1 MLVNKYNVSCVLALG
16 FILQGCVAV
25 PAPTYRSD
33 AEVNAARARVQALDN
48 ADYSRSRARRQDLI
62 EDIGTLQMN
71 RAKSIRE
78 ATKHTKSQS
87 LIISDF

>member
-1 MLVNKYNVSCVLALG
+1 MLVLG

-33 AEVNAARARVQALDN
+33 AEVNAARARVQALDDS
-48 ADYSRSRARRQDLI
+48 DYARSRSRRQDLI

-71 RAKSIRE
+71 KAKAIRK
-78 ATKHTKSQS
+78 ATGHTKSQS
-87 LIISDF
+87 LIITDY